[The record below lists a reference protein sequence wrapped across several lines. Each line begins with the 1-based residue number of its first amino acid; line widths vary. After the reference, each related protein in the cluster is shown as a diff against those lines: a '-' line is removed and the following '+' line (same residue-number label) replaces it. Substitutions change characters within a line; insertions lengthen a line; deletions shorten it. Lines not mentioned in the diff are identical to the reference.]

1 MRKLIYI
8 VAASSSMQSF
18 ILPRISW
25 LKEEYDVLCIC
36 SPGPEHEE
44 AHARGLRTIE
54 LPIARHISPW
64 QDLKSL
70 WALWRVLRQEK
81 PDMVHSMTP
90 KAGLLGMTAAW
101 LAGVKVRMH
110 TFTGLIFPWRKG
122 MMHHLLK
129 ATDRLTCL
137 FANVV
142 NPEGPG
148 VKRLLEEARVTRKP
162 LHIIANGNING
173 VDLERFVPGRGR
185 KEKRI
190 ELGYSE
196 ENVVFSFVGRL
207 VKDKGVPELVDCF
220 ERLYQEHPAVRLLL
234 IGREEAELDPLP
246 ERTRELMT
254 KHEAIFCAGS
264 QVDVVPWLAASDV
277 YVLPSHREGFCN
289 SLLEAGA
296 MALPAITYDICGC
309 NDVVTK
315 QNGLLVPPYDTSAL
329 HASMRRFYAERNLSI
344 QFGKMARKRVA
355 AMFDRAIVWQSLR
368 KFYRDIMHV

>member
-1 MRKLIYI
+1 MKKLIYI
-8 VAASSSMQSF
+8 VAAPTSMQSF
-18 ILPRISW
+18 ILPRIGW
-25 LKEEYDVLCIC
+25 LREEYEVLCIC

-44 AHARGLRTIE
+44 ARAQGMRTIE

-137 FANVV
+137 FASVV

-148 VKRLLEEARVTRKP
+148 VKRLLEEAGVTRKP
-162 LHIIANGNING
+162 MHIIANGNING

-196 ENVVFSFVGRL
+196 VNVVFSFVGRL

-220 ERLYQEHPAVRLLL
+220 ERLYQEHPEVRLLL

-246 ERTRELMT
+246 ERTRKLMT

-296 MALPAITYDICGC
+296 MALPSITYDICGC
-309 NDVVTK
+309 NDVVTDSTGMLI
-315 QNGLLVPPYDTSAL
+315 GLNDTKGFGEAMREMCAMPLVRQAKGDA
-329 HASMRRFYAERNLSI
+329 ARRRV
-344 QFGKMARKRVA
+344 RKC
-355 AMFDRAIVWQSLR
+355 FDRRNV
-368 KFYRDIMHV
+368 